1 MLNYWGLNKQMSI
14 LINKN
19 TKVLV
24 QGITG
29 NIGATQT
36 KYMLKEGTKIVAGV
50 TPGKGG
56 ERVENIPVFD
66 TVEEAVNN
74 FKIDVSVLFVPA
86 RVAKDSVIEA
96 IDAGIKTVVLITE
109 HTPVHDV
116 MEMKAYALQKKTLL
130 IGPTTPGIITPGE
143 CKIGILPANMFFPGP
158 VGIISRSG
166 TLSYEVAANLC
177 TIGIGQSTVVGMG
190 ADRVAG
196 TNLVDILK
204 LFNED
209 KDTKVVVIVGEVGG
223 TQEEDAAEYIRA
235 EMSKPVLAYIAGA
248 SAPPGKR
255 MGHAG
260 AIIEGGKG
268 SAKSKVE
275 ALLTAGAKVAD
286 RLYEIP
292 SLVKELIS

>member
-1 MLNYWGLNKQMSI
+1 MSI
-14 LINKN
+14 LINRN

-29 NIGATQT
+29 NIGTTQT
-36 KYMLKEGTKIVAGV
+36 KLMLKEGTKIVAGV

-74 FKIDVSVLFVPA
+74 FSIDVSVLFVRA
-86 RVAKDSVIEA
+86 TVAKDSVIEA
-96 IDAGIKTVVLITE
+96 VNSGIKLVVLITE

-116 MEMKAYALQKKTLL
+116 MEMKAYVFQKKALL

-143 CKIGILPANMFFPGP
+143 CKIGILPANMFCSGS
-158 VGIISRSG
+158 VGVISRSG
-166 TLSYEVAANLC
+166 TLAYEVAANLC
-177 TIGIGQSTVVGMG
+177 KVGIGQSTVVGMG
-190 ADRVAG
+190 ADMVAG

-209 KDTKVVVIVGEVGG
+209 KETKVVVLVGEVGG
-223 TQEEDAAEYIRA
+223 TQEEDAAKFISA
-235 EMSKPVLAYIAGA
+235 KMSKSVVAYIAGA
-248 SAPPGKR
+248 SVPPGKR

-260 AIIEGGKG
+260 AIIERGKG

-275 ALLTAGAKVAD
+275 ALSVAGVKVAN
-286 RLYEIP
+286 RIYEIP
-292 SLVKELIS
+292 SLVKDLLL

>member
-1 MLNYWGLNKQMSI
+1 MSI
-14 LINKN
+14 LINRN

-29 NIGATQT
+29 NIGTTQT
-36 KYMLKEGTKIVAGV
+36 KLMLKEGTKIVAGV

-56 ERVENIPVFD
+56 ERLENIPVFD

-74 FKIDVSVLFVPA
+74 FSIDVSVLFVPA
-86 RVAKDSVIEA
+86 TVAKDSVLEA
-96 IDAGIKTVVLITE
+96 VNSGIKLVVLITE
-109 HTPVHDV
+109 HIPVHDV
-116 MEMKAYALQKKTLL
+116 MEMKAYVSQKKALL

-143 CKIGILPANMFFPGP
+143 CKIGILPANMFCSGL

-166 TLSYEVAANLC
+166 TLAYEVAANLC
-177 TIGIGQSTVVGMG
+177 KIGIGQSTVVGMG
-190 ADRVAG
+190 ADLVAG

-209 KDTKVVVIVGEVGG
+209 KETKVVVLVGEVGG
-223 TQEEDAAEYIRA
+223 TQEEDAAKFISA
-235 EMSKPVLAYIAGA
+235 KMSKSVVAYIAGA
-248 SAPPGKR
+248 SVPPGKR

-260 AIIEGGKG
+260 AIIERGKG

-275 ALLTAGAKVAD
+275 ALSVAGVKVAN
-286 RLYEIP
+286 RIYEIP
-292 SLVKELIS
+292 SLVKDLLL

>member
-1 MLNYWGLNKQMSI
+1 MSI

-19 TKVLV
+19 TKILV

-36 KYMLKEGTKIVAGV
+36 KYMLKEGAKVVAGV

-56 ERVENIPVFD
+56 QKVESVPVFD
-66 TVEEAVNN
+66 TVEEAVSR
-74 FKIDVSVLFVPA
+74 FKVDVSVLFVPA

-96 IDAGIKTVVLITE
+96 INAGIKVVALITE

-116 MEMKAYALQKKTLL
+116 MEMKAYALQKKAIL

-143 CKIGILPANMFFPGP
+143 CKIGILPANMFCPGP

-166 TLSYEVAANLC
+166 TLAYEVAANLC
-177 TIGIGQSTVVGMG
+177 AIGIGQSTVVGMG

-196 TNLVDILK
+196 TNLTDILK

-209 KDTKVVVIVGEVGG
+209 KETKVVVIVGEIGG
-223 TQEEDAAEYIRA
+223 TQEEDAAEYIRV
-235 EMSKPVLAYIAGA
+235 EMSKPIVAYIAGA
-248 SAPPGKR
+248 SVPPGKR

-268 SAKSKVE
+268 SAKSKIE
-275 ALLTAGAKVAD
+275 SLLAAGTKVAD

-292 SLVKELIS
+292 SLAKGLIS

>member
-1 MLNYWGLNKQMSI
+1 MSI
-14 LINKN
+14 LIDKN

-24 QGITG
+24 QGVTG
-29 NIGATQT
+29 NIGTTQT
-36 KYMLKEGTKIVAGV
+36 RYMLKEGTNIVAGV

-56 ERVENIPVFD
+56 LKVEDVPVFD

-74 FKIDVSVLFVPA
+74 FPIDVSLLFVPA
-86 RVAKDSVIEA
+86 RVAKDSVLEA

-116 MEMKAYALQKKTLL
+116 MEMKAYALQKNAIL

-143 CKIGILPANMFFPGP
+143 CKIGILPTNMFCSGP
-158 VGIISRSG
+158 VGIVSRSG
-166 TLSYEVAANLC
+166 TLAYEVAANLC
-177 TIGIGQSTVVGMG
+177 AIGIGQSTVVGMG

-204 LFNED
+204 LFNQD

-223 TQEEDAAEYIRA
+223 TQEEDASEFIR
-235 EMSKPVLAYIAGA
+235 EGMSKPVVAYIAGT
-248 SAPPGKR
+248 SVPPGKR

-268 SAKSKVE
+268 SAKSKIE
-275 ALLTAGAKVAD
+275 SLLAAD
-286 RLYEIP
+286 VKIANRLYEIP
-292 SLVKELIS
+292 LLVKELIS

>member
-1 MLNYWGLNKQMSI
+1 MSI
-14 LINKN
+14 LIDKN

-29 NIGATQT
+29 NIGTTQT
-36 KYMLKEGTKIVAGV
+36 SYMLKEGTNIVAGV

-56 ERVENIPVFD
+56 LKVENVPVFD
-66 TVEEAVNN
+66 TVEEAVNR

-86 RVAKDSVIEA
+86 RAAKDSVFEA
-96 IDAGIKTVVLITE
+96 INAGIKVVALITE
-109 HTPVHDV
+109 HAPVHNV
-116 MEMKAYALQKKTLL
+116 MEMKAYALQKKAIL

-143 CKIGILPANMFFPGP
+143 CKIGILPTNMFCPGS

-166 TLSYEVAANLC
+166 TLAYEVAANLC
-177 TIGIGQSTVVGMG
+177 AIGIGQSTVVGMG

-196 TNLVDILK
+196 TNLTDILK

-209 KDTKVVVIVGEVGG
+209 KETKAVVVVGEIGG
-223 TQEEDAAEYIRA
+223 TQEEDAAEYIKVK
-235 EMSKPVLAYIAGA
+235 MSKPIIAYIAGT
-248 SAPPGKR
+248 SVPPGKR

-268 SAKSKVE
+268 SAKSKIQV
-275 ALLTAGAKVAD
+275 LITAGAKVAD

-292 SLVKELIS
+292 SLAKELLS

>member
-1 MLNYWGLNKQMSI
+1 MGI

-36 KYMLKEGTKIVAGV
+36 RYMLREGTKIVAGV

-66 TVEEAVNN
+66 TVEEATNN
-74 FKIDVSVLFVPA
+74 FTIDASVLFVPA
-86 RVAKDSVIEA
+86 RVAKNSVIEA
-96 IDAGIKTVVLITE
+96 IDAGIKLVVLITE

-116 MEMKAYALQKKTLL
+116 MEMKAHALQKKAFL
-130 IGPTTPGIITPGE
+130 IGPTTPGIITPDE
-143 CKIGILPANMFFPGP
+143 CKVGILPANMFSLGP

-177 TIGIGQSTVVGMG
+177 AIGIGQSTVVGMG

-209 KDTKVVVIVGEVGG
+209 KETKVVVIVGEVGG
-223 TQEEDAAEYIRA
+223 TQEEDAAEYIK
-235 EMSKPVLAYIAGA
+235 EKMSKPVIAYIAGA
-248 SAPPGKR
+248 SVPPGKR

-275 ALLTAGAKVAD
+275 ALLAAGAKVAD
-286 RLYEIP
+286 RLYKIP
-292 SLVKELIS
+292 SLVKELVS

>member
-1 MLNYWGLNKQMSI
+1 MSI
-14 LINKN
+14 LINRN

-29 NIGATQT
+29 NIGTTQT
-36 KYMLKEGTKIVAGV
+36 KLMLKEGTKIVAGV

-74 FKIDVSVLFVPA
+74 FSIDVSVLFVPA
-86 RVAKDSVIEA
+86 TVAKDSVIEA
-96 IDAGIKTVVLITE
+96 VNSGIKLVVLITE

-116 MEMKAYALQKKTLL
+116 MEMKAYVFQKKALL

-143 CKIGILPANMFFPGP
+143 CKIGILPANMFCSGS

-166 TLSYEVAANLC
+166 TLAYEVAANLC
-177 TIGIGQSTVVGMG
+177 KIGIGQSTVVGMG
-190 ADRVAG
+190 ADMVAG

-209 KDTKVVVIVGEVGG
+209 KETKVVVLVGEVGG
-223 TQEEDAAEYIRA
+223 TQEEDAAKFISA
-235 EMSKPVLAYIAGA
+235 KMSKSVVAYIAGA
-248 SAPPGKR
+248 SVPPGKR

-260 AIIEGGKG
+260 AIIERGKG

-275 ALLTAGAKVAD
+275 ALTTIGIKVANK
-286 RLYEIP
+286 LYEIP
-292 SLVKELIS
+292 SLVKDLLL

>member
-1 MLNYWGLNKQMSI
+1 MSI
-14 LINKN
+14 LINRN
-19 TKVLV
+19 TKILV

-36 KYMLKEGTKIVAGV
+36 KYMLKEGAKVVAGV

-56 ERVENIPVFD
+56 QKVEDIPVFD
-66 TVEEAVNN
+66 TVEEALSC

-96 IDAGIKTVVLITE
+96 INAGIKIVTLITE

-116 MEMKAYALQKKTLL
+116 MEIKAYALQKKAIL

-143 CKIGILPANMFFPGP
+143 CKIGILPANMFCPGP
-158 VGIISRSG
+158 VGIVSRSG
-166 TLSYEVAANLC
+166 TLAYEVAANLC
-177 TIGIGQSTVVGMG
+177 TMGIGQSTVIGMG
-190 ADRVAG
+190 ADRVVG
-196 TNLVDILK
+196 TNLIDILK

-209 KDTKVVVIVGEVGG
+209 KETKVVVIVGEVGG
-223 TQEEDAAEYIRA
+223 TQEEDAAEYIK
-235 EMSKPVLAYIAGA
+235 EKMSKTVIAYIAGA
-248 SAPPGKR
+248 SVPPGKR

-268 SAKSKVE
+268 SAKSKIQ
-275 ALLTAGAKVAD
+275 ALIAAGAKIAD

-292 SLVKELIS
+292 SLVNGLI

>member
-1 MLNYWGLNKQMSI
+1 MSI

-29 NIGATQT
+29 NIAATQT
-36 KYMLKEGTKIVAGV
+36 RYMLKEGTKIVAGV

-56 ERVENIPVFD
+56 ERVENVPVFD

-74 FKIDVSVLFVPA
+74 FTIDASVLFVPA
-86 RVAKDSVIEA
+86 RVAKNSVIEA
-96 IDAGIKTVVLITE
+96 IDAGIKLIILITE
-109 HTPVHDV
+109 HTPVHDL
-116 MEMKAYALQKKTLL
+116 MGMKAYASQKKALL

-143 CKIGILPANMFFPGP
+143 CKIGILPANMFCPGT

-177 TIGIGQSTVVGMG
+177 AIGIGQSTVVGMG
-190 ADRVAG
+190 ADMVAG
-196 TNLVDILK
+196 TNLVDILR

-209 KDTKVVVIVGEVGG
+209 KETKVVVLVGEVGG
-223 TQEEDAAEYIRA
+223 TQEEDAAEYIKTK
-235 EMSKPVLAYIAGA
+235 MSKPIVAYIAGA
-248 SAPPGKR
+248 SVPPGKR

-260 AIIEGGKG
+260 AIIERGKG
-268 SAKSKVE
+268 SAKSKIK
-275 ALLTAGAKVAD
+275 ALSAAGAKVAN

-292 SLVKELIS
+292 PLVKELLS

>member
-1 MLNYWGLNKQMSI
+1 MSI
-14 LINKN
+14 LINRN

-29 NIGATQT
+29 NIGTTQT
-36 KYMLKEGTKIVAGV
+36 KLMLKEGTKIVAGV

-74 FKIDVSVLFVPA
+74 FLIDVSVLFVPA
-86 RVAKDSVIEA
+86 TVAKDSVIEA
-96 IDAGIKTVVLITE
+96 VNSGIKLVVLITE
-109 HTPVHDV
+109 HTPVHDII
-116 MEMKAYALQKKTLL
+116 EMKAYVSQKKALL

-143 CKIGILPANMFFPGP
+143 CKIGILPVNMFCSGS

-166 TLSYEVAANLC
+166 TLAYEVAANLC
-177 TIGIGQSTVVGMG
+177 KIGIGQSTVVGMG
-190 ADRVAG
+190 ADMVAG
-196 TNLVDILK
+196 TNLVDILE

-209 KDTKVVVIVGEVGG
+209 KETKMVVLVGEVGG
-223 TQEEDAAEYIRA
+223 TQEEDVAKFIKKTK
-235 EMSKPVLAYIAGA
+235 MSKPVVAYIAGA
-248 SAPPGKR
+248 SVPPGKR

-260 AIIEGGKG
+260 AIIERGKG

-275 ALLTAGAKVAD
+275 ALSVAGVKVAN
-286 RLYEIP
+286 RIYEIP
-292 SLVKELIS
+292 SLVKDLFS

>member
-1 MLNYWGLNKQMSI
+1 MSI
-14 LINKN
+14 LIDKN

-29 NIGATQT
+29 NIGTTQT
-36 KYMLKEGTKIVAGV
+36 RYMLKEGTNIVAGV

-56 ERVENIPVFD
+56 LKVEDVPVFD

-74 FKIDVSVLFVPA
+74 FPIDVSLLFVPA
-86 RVAKDSVIEA
+86 RVAKDSVLEA

-116 MEMKAYALQKKTLL
+116 MEMKAYALQKNAIL

-143 CKIGILPANMFFPGP
+143 CKIGILPANMFCPGP
-158 VGIISRSG
+158 VGIVSRSG
-166 TLSYEVAANLC
+166 TLAYEVAANLC
-177 TIGIGQSTVVGMG
+177 AIGIGQSSVVGMG

-204 LFNED
+204 LFNQD

-223 TQEEDAAEYIRA
+223 TQEEDAAEFIRK
-235 EMSKPVLAYIAGA
+235 EMSKPVVAYIAGT
-248 SAPPGKR
+248 SVPPGKR

-268 SAKSKVE
+268 SAKSKIE
-275 ALLTAGAKVAD
+275 SLLAVDVKIAD

>member
-1 MLNYWGLNKQMSI
+1 MSI
-14 LINKN
+14 LIDKN

-24 QGITG
+24 QGVTG
-29 NIGATQT
+29 NIGTTQT
-36 KYMLKEGTKIVAGV
+36 KYMLKEGTNIVAGV

-56 ERVENIPVFD
+56 LKVEDVPVFD

-74 FKIDVSVLFVPA
+74 FPIDVSLLFVPA
-86 RVAKDSVIEA
+86 RVAKDSVLEA

-116 MEMKAYALQKKTLL
+116 MEMKAYALQKNAIL

-143 CKIGILPANMFFPGP
+143 CKIGILPANMFCQGQ

-166 TLSYEVAANLC
+166 TLAYEVAANLC
-177 TIGIGQSTVVGMG
+177 AIGIGQSTVVGMG

-204 LFNED
+204 LFNQD

-223 TQEEDAAEYIRA
+223 TQEEDTAEFIKK
-235 EMSKPVLAYIAGA
+235 EMSKPIVAYIAGT
-248 SAPPGKR
+248 SVPPGKR

-268 SAKSKVE
+268 SAKSKIE
-275 ALLTAGAKVAD
+275 SLLASDVKIAN

-292 SLVKELIS
+292 SLVKNLFQ

>member
-1 MLNYWGLNKQMSI
+1 MSI
-14 LINKN
+14 LINRN

-29 NIGATQT
+29 NIGTTQT
-36 KYMLKEGTKIVAGV
+36 KLMLKEGTKILAGV

-74 FKIDVSVLFVPA
+74 FSIDVSVLFVPA
-86 RVAKDSVIEA
+86 TVAKDSVLEA
-96 IDAGIKTVVLITE
+96 INSGIKLVVLITE
-109 HTPVHDV
+109 HIPVHDV
-116 MEMKAYALQKKTLL
+116 MEMKAYVSQKKALL

-143 CKIGILPANMFFPGP
+143 CKIGILPANMFCSGS

-166 TLSYEVAANLC
+166 TLAYEVAANLC
-177 TIGIGQSTVVGMG
+177 KIGIGQSTVVGMG
-190 ADRVAG
+190 ADLVAG

-204 LFNED
+204 LFNQD
-209 KDTKVVVIVGEVGG
+209 KETKVVVLVGEVGG
-223 TQEEDAAEYIRA
+223 TQEEDAAKFISA
-235 EMSKPVLAYIAGA
+235 KMSKPVVAYIAGA
-248 SAPPGKR
+248 SVPPGKR

-260 AIIEGGKG
+260 AIIERGKG

-275 ALLTAGAKVAD
+275 ALTTIGVKVANK
-286 RLYEIP
+286 LYEIP
-292 SLVKELIS
+292 SLVKDLLL

>member
-1 MLNYWGLNKQMSI
+1 MSI
-14 LINKN
+14 LVNKK
-19 TKVLV
+19 TKILI

-96 IDAGIKTVVLITE
+96 IDAGIKVVVLITE

-116 MEMKAYALQKKTLL
+116 MEMKAYALQKKAIL

-143 CKIGILPANMFFPGP
+143 CKVGILPANMFSPGT

-177 TIGIGQSTVVGMG
+177 AIGIGQSTVVGMG
-190 ADRVAG
+190 ADRLTG

-209 KDTKVVVIVGEVGG
+209 KETKVVVIVGEVGG
-223 TQEEDAAEYIRA
+223 TQEEDAAEYIRT
-235 EMSKPVLAYIAGA
+235 EMSKPVVAYIAGA
-248 SAPPGKR
+248 SVPPGKR

-275 ALLTAGAKVAD
+275 ALLTAGVKVAN
-286 RLYEIP
+286 RLYELP
-292 SLVKELIS
+292 SLVKELVS

>member
-1 MLNYWGLNKQMSI
+1 MSI
-14 LINKN
+14 LINRN

-29 NIGATQT
+29 NIGTTQT
-36 KYMLKEGTKIVAGV
+36 KLMLKEGTKIVAGV

-74 FKIDVSVLFVPA
+74 FSIDVSVLFVPA
-86 RVAKDSVIEA
+86 MVAKDSVIEA
-96 IDAGIKTVVLITE
+96 VNSGIKLVILITE

-116 MEMKAYALQKKTLL
+116 MEIKAYVSQKKALL

-143 CKIGILPANMFFPGP
+143 CKIGILPANMFCSGS

-166 TLSYEVAANLC
+166 TLAYEVAANLC
-177 TIGIGQSTVVGMG
+177 KIGIGQSTVVGMG
-190 ADRVAG
+190 ADMVAG

-209 KDTKVVVIVGEVGG
+209 KETKVVVLVGEVGG
-223 TQEEDAAEYIRA
+223 TQEEDAAKYIKTK
-235 EMSKPVLAYIAGA
+235 MFKPVVAYIAGA
-248 SAPPGKR
+248 SVPPGKR

-260 AIIEGGKG
+260 AIIERGKG

-275 ALLTAGAKVAD
+275 ALSVAGVKVAN
-286 RLYEIP
+286 RIYEIP
-292 SLVKELIS
+292 SLVKDLLL

>member
-1 MLNYWGLNKQMSI
+1 MSI

-29 NIGATQT
+29 NIGETQT
-36 KYMLKEGTKIVAGV
+36 KLMLKEGTKIVAGV

-56 ERVENIPVFD
+56 LKVEGVPVFD

-74 FKIDVSVLFVPA
+74 FSIDVSLLFVPA
-86 RVAKDSVIEA
+86 RAAKDSVLEA
-96 IDAGIKTVVLITE
+96 IDAGIKTVVLVTE

-116 MEMKAYALQKKTLL
+116 MEMKVYAFQKNAIL

-143 CKIGILPANMFFPGP
+143 CKIGILPANMYFPGS

-166 TLSYEVAANLC
+166 TLAYEVAANLC
-177 TIGIGQSTVVGMG
+177 DIGIGQSTVIGMG

-204 LFNED
+204 LFNQD
-209 KDTKVVVIVGEVGG
+209 KDTKVVVVVGEVGG
-223 TQEEDAAEYIRA
+223 TQEENAAEFIKK
-235 EMSKPVLAYIAGA
+235 EMSKPVVAYIAGT
-248 SAPPGKR
+248 SVPPGKR

-260 AIIEGGKG
+260 AIVEGGKG
-268 SAKSKVE
+268 SVKSKIE
-275 ALLTAGAKVAD
+275 SLMAAD
-286 RLYEIP
+286 VKIASRLYEIP
-292 SLVKELIS
+292 SLVKNLFHDIEKSKK

>member
-1 MLNYWGLNKQMSI
+1 MSI

-36 KYMLKEGTKIVAGV
+36 KYMLEEGTKIVAGV

-56 ERVENIPVFD
+56 ERVENVPVFD
-66 TVEEAVNN
+66 TVREAVNN
-74 FKIDVSVLFVPA
+74 FSIDVSLLFVPA

-96 IDAGIKTVVLITE
+96 INAGIKVVALITE

-143 CKIGILPANMFFPGP
+143 CKIGILPANMFSPGP

-177 TIGIGQSTVVGMG
+177 AIGIGQSTVVGMG

-209 KDTKVVVIVGEVGG
+209 KGTKVVVIVGEVGG

-235 EMSKPVLAYIAGA
+235 EMSKPVVAYIAGA
-248 SAPPGKR
+248 SVPPGKR

-268 SAKSKVE
+268 STKSKVE
-275 ALLTAGAKVAD
+275 ALLAAGAKVAD

-292 SLVKELIS
+292 SLVKESVS

>member
-1 MLNYWGLNKQMSI
+1 MSI

-36 KYMLKEGTKIVAGV
+36 KYMLKEGTNIVAGV

-56 ERVENIPVFD
+56 LKVENVPVFD

-74 FKIDVSVLFVPA
+74 FSIDVSLLFVPA
-86 RVAKDSVIEA
+86 RVAKDSVLEA

-116 MEMKAYALQKKTLL
+116 MEMKAYALQKNAIL

-143 CKIGILPANMFFPGP
+143 CKIGILPANMFCPGP
-158 VGIISRSG
+158 VGIVSRSG
-166 TLSYEVAANLC
+166 TLAYEVAANLC
-177 TIGIGQSTVVGMG
+177 AIGIGQSTVVGMG

-204 LFNED
+204 LFNQD

-223 TQEEDAAEYIRA
+223 TQEEDTAEFIRK
-235 EMSKPVLAYIAGA
+235 EMSKPVVAYIAGT
-248 SAPPGKR
+248 SVPPGKR

-268 SAKSKVE
+268 SAKSKIE
-275 ALLTAGAKVAD
+275 SLLAAD
-286 RLYEIP
+286 VKIANRLYEIP
-292 SLVKELIS
+292 SLVKELIF

>member
-1 MLNYWGLNKQMSI
+1 MSI

-29 NIGATQT
+29 NIAATQT
-36 KYMLKEGTKIVAGV
+36 RYMLKEGTKIVAGV

-56 ERVENIPVFD
+56 ERVENVPVFD
-66 TVEEAVNN
+66 TVEEATNN
-74 FKIDVSVLFVPA
+74 FTIDASVLFVPA
-86 RVAKDSVIEA
+86 RVAKNSVIEA
-96 IDAGIKTVVLITE
+96 IDAGIKLVILITE

-116 MEMKAYALQKKTLL
+116 MEMKAYALRKKALL
-130 IGPTTPGIITPGE
+130 IGPTTPGIITPDE
-143 CKIGILPANMFFPGP
+143 CKVGILPANMFCPGT

-177 TIGIGQSTVVGMG
+177 AIGIGQSTVVGMG
-190 ADRVAG
+190 ADMVAG
-196 TNLVDILK
+196 TNLVYILR

-209 KDTKVVVIVGEVGG
+209 KETKVVVLVGEVGG
-223 TQEEDAAEYIRA
+223 TQEEDAAEYIKTK
-235 EMSKPVLAYIAGA
+235 MSKPVVAYIAGA
-248 SAPPGKR
+248 SVPPGKR

-260 AIIEGGKG
+260 AIIERGKG
-268 SAKSKVE
+268 SAKSKIE
-275 ALLTAGAKVAD
+275 ALSTAGAKVVY

-292 SLVKELIS
+292 PLVKELLS

>member
-1 MLNYWGLNKQMSI
+1 MSI
-14 LINKN
+14 LINRN

-29 NIGATQT
+29 NIGTTQT
-36 KYMLKEGTKIVAGV
+36 KLMLKEGTKIVAGV

-56 ERVENIPVFD
+56 ERLENIPVFD

-74 FKIDVSVLFVPA
+74 FSIDVSVLFVPA
-86 RVAKDSVIEA
+86 TVAKDSVLEA
-96 IDAGIKTVVLITE
+96 VNSGIKLVVLITE

-116 MEMKAYALQKKTLL
+116 MEMKAYVSQKKALL

-143 CKIGILPANMFFPGP
+143 CKIGILPANMFCSGS

-166 TLSYEVAANLC
+166 TLAYEVAANLC
-177 TIGIGQSTVVGMG
+177 KIGIGQSTVVGMG
-190 ADRVAG
+190 ADMVAG

-209 KDTKVVVIVGEVGG
+209 KETKVVVLVGEVGG
-223 TQEEDAAEYIRA
+223 IQEEDAAKFISEK
-235 EMSKPVLAYIAGA
+235 MSKSVVAYIAGA
-248 SAPPGKR
+248 SVPPGKR

-260 AIIEGGKG
+260 AIIERGKG
-268 SAKSKVE
+268 SAISKVE
-275 ALLTAGAKVAD
+275 ALSVAGVKVAN
-286 RLYEIP
+286 RIYEIP
-292 SLVKELIS
+292 SLVKDLLL

>member
-1 MLNYWGLNKQMSI
+1 MSI

-19 TKVLV
+19 TKILV

-36 KYMLKEGTKIVAGV
+36 KYMLKEGAKVVAGV

-56 ERVENIPVFD
+56 QKVESVPVFD
-66 TVEEAVNN
+66 TVEEAVSR
-74 FKIDVSVLFVPA
+74 FKVDVSVLFVPA

-96 IDAGIKTVVLITE
+96 INAGIKVVALITE

-116 MEMKAYALQKKTLL
+116 MEMKAYALQKKAIL

-143 CKIGILPANMFFPGP
+143 CKIGILPANMFCPGP

-166 TLSYEVAANLC
+166 TLAYEVAANLC
-177 TIGIGQSTVVGMG
+177 AIGIGQSTVVGMG

-196 TNLVDILK
+196 TNLTDILK

-209 KDTKVVVIVGEVGG
+209 KETKVVVIVGEIGG
-223 TQEEDAAEYIRA
+223 TQEEDAAEYIRV
-235 EMSKPVLAYIAGA
+235 EMSKPIVAYIAGA
-248 SAPPGKR
+248 SVPPGKR

-268 SAKSKVE
+268 SAKSKIE
-275 ALLTAGAKVAD
+275 SLLAAGAKVAD

-292 SLVKELIS
+292 SLAKGLIS

>member
-1 MLNYWGLNKQMSI
+1 
-14 LINKN
+14 
-19 TKVLV
+19 
-24 QGITG
+24 
-29 NIGATQT
+29 
-36 KYMLKEGTKIVAGV
+36 MLKEGTKIVAGV

-56 ERVENIPVFD
+56 ERVENVPVFD
-66 TVEEAVNN
+66 TVREAVNN
-74 FKIDVSVLFVPA
+74 FSIDVSLLFVPA

-96 IDAGIKTVVLITE
+96 INAGIKVVALITE

-143 CKIGILPANMFFPGP
+143 CKIGILPANMFSPGP

-177 TIGIGQSTVVGMG
+177 AIGIGQSTVVGMG

-209 KDTKVVVIVGEVGG
+209 KGTKVVVIVGEVGG

-235 EMSKPVLAYIAGA
+235 EMSKPVVAYIAGA
-248 SAPPGKR
+248 SVPPGKR

-275 ALLTAGAKVAD
+275 ALLAAGAKVTD

-292 SLVKELIS
+292 SLVKELVS

>member
-1 MLNYWGLNKQMSI
+1 MSI

-29 NIGATQT
+29 KIGATQT
-36 KYMLKEGTKIVAGV
+36 KYMLREGTKIVAGV

-74 FKIDVSVLFVPA
+74 FSIEVSALFVPA

-96 IDAGIKTVVLITE
+96 INAGIKVVVLITE

-116 MEMKAYALQKKTLL
+116 MDMKAYALKKKAIL

-143 CKIGILPANMFFPGP
+143 CKVGILPANMFSPGT

-177 TIGIGQSTVVGMG
+177 AIRIGQSTVVGMG

-196 TNLVDILK
+196 TNLLDILK

-209 KDTKVVVIVGEVGG
+209 KETKVVVIVGEVGG
-223 TQEEDAAEYIRA
+223 TQEEDAAEYIRT
-235 EMSKPVLAYIAGA
+235 EMSKPVVAYIAGA
-248 SAPPGKR
+248 SVPPGKR

-275 ALLTAGAKVAD
+275 ALLTAGVKVAN

-292 SLVKELIS
+292 SLVKELVS

>member
-1 MLNYWGLNKQMSI
+1 MSI

-29 NIGATQT
+29 NIGAIQT

-56 ERVENIPVFD
+56 ERVENVPVFD
-66 TVEEAVNN
+66 TVEEAVNR

-96 IDAGIKTVVLITE
+96 IDADIKTVVLITE

-116 MEMKAYALQKKTLL
+116 MEMKAYTLQKKTFL

-143 CKIGILPANMFFPGP
+143 CKVGILPANMFSPGP

-177 TIGIGQSTVVGMG
+177 AIGIGQSTVVGMG

-209 KDTKVVVIVGEVGG
+209 KETKVVVIVGEVGG

-235 EMSKPVLAYIAGA
+235 EMSKTVVAYIAGA
-248 SAPPGKR
+248 SVPPGKR

-275 ALLTAGAKVAD
+275 ALLAAGAKVAD

-292 SLVKELIS
+292 SLAKELLS